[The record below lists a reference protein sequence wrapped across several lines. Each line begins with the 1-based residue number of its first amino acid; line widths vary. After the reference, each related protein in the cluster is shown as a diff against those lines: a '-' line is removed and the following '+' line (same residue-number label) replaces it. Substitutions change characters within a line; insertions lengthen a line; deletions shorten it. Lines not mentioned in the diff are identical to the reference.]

1 MIGKSLRTAFFIS
14 IALIISACGDYQKLV
29 KSNDYGEKYDM
40 AVVYFNQGD
49 YYKALELFEA
59 VLPFYRGSEKA
70 EDLNYYYSYCHYH
83 QKDYELAGHYF
94 KRFAKNFPT
103 SKYTEECQFMSAYCK
118 YLLSPTY
125 SLDQTN
131 TLDAINELQLFTDLY
146 PRSERI
152 AECNTLID
160 NLRAKLEK
168 KAFEIASLYL
178 KMENYNAAITA
189 FNNVLKDF
197 PGTDYKEE
205 IMFNLAKAYYLYAEN
220 SIEAKKKERH
230 QSALEA
236 YDAFVTAY
244 PESDYLK
251 QVNNFSK
258 NSRRQVKN

>member
-1 MIGKSLRTAFFIS
+1 MIQNRLKTAFLIFIV
-14 IALIISACGDYQKLV
+14 LILSACSDYQKLV
-29 KSNDYGEKYDM
+29 KSSDFGEKYEM
-40 AVVYFNQGD
+40 AVVYYNQGD
-49 YYKALELFEA
+49 YYRALELFEA
-59 VLPFYRGSEKA
+59 VLPFYRGSDKA

-83 QKDYELAGHYF
+83 QRDYELASHYF

-118 YLLSPTY
+118 YLLSPVY

-131 TLDAINELQLFTDLY
+131 TIDAINELQLFIDLY

-152 AECNTLID
+152 SECNTLID
-160 NLRAKLEK
+160 NLRGKLEK

-220 SIEAKKKERH
+220 SIAEKKKERH

-244 PESDYLK
+244 PDSEYIK

>member
-1 MIGKSLRTAFFIS
+1 MIGKCLRTISLAFIV
-14 IALIISACGDYQKLV
+14 LIISSCIGYQKLL
-29 KSNDYGEKYDM
+29 KSSDYGEKYEMGID
-40 AVVYFNQGD
+40 YFNQGD
-49 YYKALELFEA
+49 YYRALELFET
-59 VLPFYRGSEKA
+59 VLPFYRGSEQA
-70 EDLNYYYSYCHYH
+70 ENLNYYYAYCHFH
-83 QKDYELAGHYF
+83 QRDYELASHYF
-94 KRFAKNFPT
+94 KRFAKNFPN

-118 YLLSPTY
+118 YMLSPAY

-131 TLDAINELQLFTDLY
+131 TMEAINELQLFIDLY
-146 PRSERI
+146 PKSERI
-152 AECNTLID
+152 AECNDLID
-160 NLRAKLEK
+160 RLREKLER
-168 KAFEIASLYL
+168 KAFGIAKLYL

-205 IMFNLAKAYYLYAEN
+205 IMFSLAKAYYLYAEN
-220 SIEAKKKERH
+220 SIDEKKKERH
-230 QSALEA
+230 QSAIEA